1 MTFFSFNKTSYKTC
15 KNCTLK
21 LLNTHY
27 LLFCF
32 GFKTYLAVIFRKV
45 LIGEVVQIPKIIAH
59 FWSNLLIQIYHHIT
73 CKIHSKRRILLIN
86 ICNYNCT
93 HIFPLIW
100 HLEDLLLISLIS
112 WHAQCLVSSKNPN
125 NFHWRGYFFFC
136 KKLHGKLPIVASH
149 HSTLTINNRLP
160 MHIFLCKSDP

>member
-1 MTFFSFNKTSYKTC
+1 MQKLYIKIAQHTLLIILLWFQNIFGSYFSQSFNRRSGS
-15 KNCTLK
+15 NS
-21 LLNTHY
+21 
-27 LLFCF
+27 
-32 GFKTYLAVIFRKV
+32 
-45 LIGEVVQIPKIIAH
+45 KIIAH
-59 FWSNLLIQIYHHIT
+59 FWSNLPIQIYHIT

-125 NFHWRGYFFFC
+125 NFHWRGYFFFLQ
-136 KKLHGKLPIVASH
+136 KITWQITYS
-149 HSTLTINNRLP
+149 SFT
-160 MHIFLCKSDP
+160 S

>member
-1 MTFFSFNKTSYKTC
+1 MQKLYIKIAQHTLLIILLWFQNIFGSYFSQSFNRRSGS
-15 KNCTLK
+15 NS
-21 LLNTHY
+21 
-27 LLFCF
+27 
-32 GFKTYLAVIFRKV
+32 
-45 LIGEVVQIPKIIAH
+45 KIIAH

-112 WHAQCLVSSKNPN
+112 WHAQCLIIKESQQFSLT
-125 NFHWRGYFFFC
+125 RIFFFLQ
-136 KKLHGKLPIVASH
+136 KITWQITYS
-149 HSTLTINNRLP
+149 SFT
-160 MHIFLCKSDP
+160 S